1 MLGKKIK
8 ILFSKLRIYLWNIVF
23 KILGKAASPEVEVK
37 DRGTGIEIKTAIIF
51 RYQVIYEKITINM
64 EFIGVTGINLHES
77 EQAVGAGDRQGRL
90 ACCCPWDLR
99 VRHE

>member
-51 RYQVIYEKITINM
+51 RY
-64 EFIGVTGINLHES
+64 
-77 EQAVGAGDRQGRL
+77 
-90 ACCCPWDLR
+90 
-99 VRHE
+99 